1 MAAPRWD
8 MKYEKKV
15 RPARPQEA
23 TTSLPGHG
31 PSPPPSDTASQHY
44 PTNQPWERRKS
55 ERASPD
61 VLRLP
66 ACLWWWG
73 CHQVIA
79 EFCAGFREDDT
90 VDLFLPSVTRCL
102 RERDPVAYSEHL
114 PGINRQKLH
123 RRLWAGLKREA
134 CKYHEA
140 GALRQAILREK
151 GIKVRGRRQAG
162 TN

>member
-1 MAAPRWD
+1 M
-8 MKYEKKV
+8 
-15 RPARPQEA
+15 
-23 TTSLPGHG
+23 
-31 PSPPPSDTASQHY
+31 
-44 PTNQPWERRKS
+44 
-55 ERASPD
+55 
-61 VLRLP
+61 
-66 ACLWWWG
+66 
-73 CHQVIA
+73 IA

-162 TN
+162 TNQPSQPASRPAEEATAGGLRACALLW